1 VSHLL
6 ANKFA
11 AGKAQSR
18 PAPTPHSVR
27 EGGLRAFAVANLFA
41 GLSFFLSLLLLSLAG
56 ARPLAPAHLAHH
68 AQVAAAPNAPIAYE
82 LAPEVSA
89 PPRRLRVTMTFAAPP
104 GANKVALQMP
114 VWSPGDYHV
123 QNHAR
128 YVQNVRAWE
137 GDPADARPLVV
148 AHPDP
153 NTWEVQTAGAPRI
166 TLTYSLPETPPGIF
180 SENIQLRAKQAF
192 VNGPAAYLYLVGQK
206 DRPATL
212 TLRLPKD
219 WRAETSLEPTPAP
232 DEALVAFTAPDY
244 DTLADAPVVMAAPT
258 ALETREFAYK
268 NVPVR
273 VVLFGDVG
281 SVRDLDSYLP
291 RLRKIVE
298 SESRLM
304 QGFPCPRYRFLFEA
318 KGRGGGLEHLNS
330 SRIALWPEAGRREM
344 ALMAAHEFF
353 HLWNVKRIRP
363 RVLGP
368 FDYLHPPRTRNLW
381 FAEGVTQYYAV
392 MSCLRAGLL
401 SEEEFQTYWRNAMRA
416 YQSNPARLRVT
427 ADEASLKVW
436 EGGTSNGYGGLDYYE
451 KGQLIGLCLDLQIRH
466 VTGGARSLDDVMR
479 FLMQQYGLPKPGYG
493 EDDLRAAIVRV
504 SGHDLSDFYDL
515 LARSTEEMPFAECL
529 ARVGLDTDLRPFR
542 NATPAQT
549 ALRARWLARY

>member
-1 VSHLL
+1 MAPLP
-6 ANKFA
+6 ADKFA
-11 AGKAQSR
+11 G
-18 PAPTPHSVR
+18 
-27 EGGLRAFAVANLFA
+27 RAF
-41 GLSFFLSLLLLSLAG
+41 FLCLLLLTLAG
-56 ARPLAPAHLAHH
+56 ARMLAPTPLARQ
-68 AQVAAAPNAPIAYE
+68 AQAVVAPNAPTRYE

-89 PPRRLRVTMTFAAPP
+89 TPRRLRVTMTFAAPP
-104 GANKVALQMP
+104 GAHKVALQMP
-114 VWSPGDYHV
+114 VWSPGDYHL

-153 NTWEVQTAGAPRI
+153 NTWEVQTAGATRV
-166 TLTYSLPETPPGIF
+166 TLMYTLPETPPGIF

-212 TLRLPKD
+212 TLRLPKG
-219 WRAETSLEPTPAP
+219 WQAETSLEPATTPG
-232 DEALVAFTAPDY
+232 DDLLAFTAPDY
-244 DTLADAPVVMAAPT
+244 DTLADAPVVMAAPA
-258 ALETREFAYK
+258 ALETREFVYK
-268 NVPVR
+268 KAPVR

-281 SVRDLDSYLP
+281 SIRDLDNSLP
-291 RLRKIVE
+291 LLRKIVE
-298 SESRLM
+298 AEARLM

-318 KGRGGGLEHLNS
+318 RGRGGGLEHLNS
-330 SRIALWPEAGRREM
+330 SRIALGPGMSRRDM

-368 FDYLHPPRTRNLW
+368 FDYIHPPRTRNLW

-392 MSCLRAGLL
+392 LSCLRAGLF
-401 SEEEFQTYWRNAMRA
+401 SEEEFQGYWRNAIRA

-466 VTGGARSLDDVMR
+466 LTGGARSLDDVMR

-515 LARSTEEMPFAECL
+515 LARSTAEMPFAECL
-529 ARVGLDTDLRPFR
+529 ARVGLDTDLRPIR
-542 NATPAQT
+542 NATLAQT
-549 ALRARWLARY
+549 ALRTRWLARY